1 MIGEDLGHKPSVVE
15 QAKFEY
21 SSLGKVFN
29 KELDKND
36 QKEGLFKRLKNI
48 EDKNEERLKAIED
61 QGKKQLDA
69 IKNIETSSK
78 PLKSISF
85 FDQIDQEAK
94 KKVYEKIKKE
104 RKDIDPEKRVCVK
117 DNKTILNFNIFKIST
132 DLASNIYHKK
142 TSLKNAENTQL
153 EMKTLLNKIK
163 KYAPRNQR

>member
-1 MIGEDLGHKPSVVE
+1 MRGEDLGHKPSVVE

-29 KELDKND
+29 KEKDKND

-48 EDKNEERLKAIED
+48 EDKNEEQLKAIED

-69 IKNIETSSK
+69 IRNIETSSK

-94 KKVYEKIKKE
+94 KKSMKRLKKKG
-104 RKDIDPEKRVCVK
+104 R
-117 DNKTILNFNIFKIST
+117 ILI
-132 DLASNIYHKK
+132 
-142 TSLKNAENTQL
+142 LKNVFV
-153 EMKTLLNKIK
+153 
-163 KYAPRNQR
+163 

>member
-1 MIGEDLGHKPSVVE
+1 M
-15 QAKFEY
+15 
-21 SSLGKVFN
+21 
-29 KELDKND
+29 
-36 QKEGLFKRLKNI
+36 
-48 EDKNEERLKAIED
+48 
-61 QGKKQLDA
+61 DA

-85 FDQIDQEAK
+85 FGQIDQEAI
-94 KKVYEKIKKE
+94 KVYEKIKKE

-117 DNKTILNFNIFKIST
+117 DNKTIFNFNIFKIST

-142 TSLKNAENTQL
+142 TSLKNAENTQF